1 MLYTAT
7 EVAEQIN
14 ATKPDFKHF
23 KELFTLD
30 DATKQIKED
39 FDNTTCVFQKILKA
53 QIICCYRQ
61 THPRFWIDI
70 KVYKEFLFDN
80 TKDMGVTKG
89 INSYNN
95 QDYIDLNGTYFIYK
109 SFSTSTQVAGNL
121 VDVQN
126 YLPKYLWNKVRTK
139 AQVEYKELKPDG
151 FSLATFKNYLAGLKK
166 EIPSSQAIKYLEQLN
181 AFPLDIKQRYIE
193 VLVNHLSQPSWEFQ
207 EYLSSYSTNIR
218 QYAHTEGLPKFKY
231 ISLSRYYIKNLVESK
246 SMLVPQSVMDSQD
259 SAYKPFVTG
268 IKRKPTTD
276 MNQFTALAGTLLVL
290 KAVVKQNVK
299 REDIYTYF
307 IEELEK
313 HLKDPA
319 YDEVKAKYFE
329 TLKNTRNSIDEVLNG
344 SI

>member
-23 KELFTLD
+23 KELFTID
-30 DATKQIKED
+30 DVSKFKED
-39 FDNTTCVFQKILKA
+39 FKNTTCIFQKILKA

-70 KVYKEFLFDN
+70 ANYKEFLFHN
-80 TKDMGVTKG
+80 TKDMGVFKNTR
-89 INSYNN
+89 SY
-95 QDYIDLNGTYFIYK
+95 DKVEFIDLSGTYFINS
-109 SFSTSTQVAGNL
+109 SFDSSTQVAGNL

-126 YLPKYLWNKVRTK
+126 YIPKYLWNKVRTK
-139 AQVEYKELKPDG
+139 SQVEYKQLQPDA
-151 FSLATFKNYLAGLKK
+151 FSLTTFKSYLEGLKK
-166 EIPSSQAIKYLEQLN
+166 EIPSSQAVRYLAQITN
-181 AFPLDIKQRYIE
+181 FPLDIKQQYIE

-207 EYLSSYSTNIR
+207 EYLSGYYTNIS
-218 QYAHTEGLPKFKY
+218 QYANTKGLPKVKY
-231 ISLSRYYIKNLVESK
+231 ISLSRYYIKNLVESS
-246 SMLVPQSVMDSQD
+246 SMLVPQSVMDSLD

-276 MNQFTALAGTLLVL
+276 LKQFSALVGTLIVL
-290 KAVVKQNVK
+290 KAAIKQTTELV
-299 REDIYTYF
+299 EVYTYF

-329 TLKNTRNSIDEVLNG
+329 TLKNSRNSIDEVLNG